1 MIRPSTGFRY
11 AILAAITNPDEVSFG
26 FNSKMMLVCVLIV
39 IVLVILLLAYFCYQ
53 MNKRKKQTKE
63 LTEANQQLKSQC
75 DELNEILQET
85 QQEKSKLQEKYDT
98 LKKNQEHMK
107 KLAYNDY
114 LTQLPNRIAFTEVL
128 DNVLYTLR
136 QEEIIAI
143 MHIDI
148 DDFKVIN
155 DTLGHSY
162 GDELLIDVTHRLKQ
176 AITEDD
182 YLARNGG
189 DEFILLSQNIMDISH
204 YEDKIKK
211 IMKVFS
217 YPFVLSTKEFFVT
230 VSIGI
235 ALGPTNGKTSQVLL
249 KNVDTAMYAAKANG
263 KDTYCYFNESMNVN
277 LMKKIELQSELR
289 KAIDNREF
297 VAYYQPQIRLNDN
310 QLVGFEALIRWKKED
325 GKLISPAEFIPLAEE
340 TGLIVPIGQ
349 YIMIEACKELKLWN
363 DKGYK
368 NLTMAVNL
376 SVRQFR
382 DRDFVQM
389 LKDIID
395 EVGVN
400 PKNLEL
406 EITESL
412 ALEDLDLTVATIRK
426 LQEIGVKFSLDDFGT
441 GYSSMHY
448 LKELPINI
456 LKIDKSFLD
465 TIMEDESDQKIV
477 QTIISMAQIL
487 NLEVVAEGVESE
499 AQAEYLKSANCDKAQ
514 GYLYSKPI
522 PSHEAYELIKKYRK
536 ISPATIL

>member
-11 AILAAITNPDEVSFG
+11 AIFGAITNPDEVSFG
-26 FNSKMMLVCVLIV
+26 FNSKIMLVCVLIV
-39 IVLVILLLAYFCYQ
+39 ILLLLFLAYCFYRA
-53 MNKRKKQTKE
+53 NHRKKQSKE
-63 LTEANQQLKSQC
+63 LNDVNQRLKSQC

-85 QQEKSKLQEKYDT
+85 QQEKSKLQEQYDT
-98 LKKNQEHMK
+98 LKKNQEHIK

-136 QEEIIAI
+136 QEEIIAV

-189 DEFILLSQNIMDISH
+189 DEFILLSQNIMDISQ

-249 KNVDTAMYAAKANG
+249 KNVDTAMYEAKANG
-263 KDTYCYFNESMNVN
+263 KDTYCYFNDSMNVN

-289 KAIDNREF
+289 KAIENREF
-297 VAYYQPQIRLNDN
+297 VAYYQPQIRLTDN

-340 TGLIVPIGQ
+340 TGLIVQIGQ
-349 YIMIEACKELKLWN
+349 YVMIEACKELKLWN

-368 NLTMAVNL
+368 DLTMAVNL

-412 ALEDLDLTVATIRK
+412 ALEDLELTVATIRK

-477 QTIISMAQIL
+477 QTIITMAQIL

-499 AQAEYLKSANCDKAQ
+499 EQAEYLKSANCDKAQ
-514 GYLYSKPI
+514 GYLYSKPV
-522 PSHEAYELIKKYRK
+522 PSQEAYELIKKYHK
-536 ISPATIL
+536 ISPTTTL